1 MWSSRAQVQT
11 LKEQDWEHAQQ
22 AQAFQ
27 SDEGV
32 SDGEGNRVTLFS
44 SATQLSPSWQADA
57 KTQSVRVQE
66 QLDAI
71 NEEIRWVIPNS
82 APRKLDFSE
91 ELPSPREV

>member
-1 MWSSRAQVQT
+1 MQT
-11 LKEQDWEHAQQ
+11 LKEQDWERAQQ
-22 AQAFQ
+22 ASVLADVAKVFQ

-32 SDGEGNRVTLFS
+32 SDGEGDRVTLFS
-44 SATQLSPSWQADA
+44 SATQLSPSGQADA
-57 KTQSVRVQE
+57 MTQSVRL
-66 QLDAI
+66 LDAM

>member
-44 SATQLSPSWQADA
+44 SATQLSPSGQADA
-57 KTQSVRVQE
+57 KTLAMRIQE
-66 QLDAI
+66 QLDKI
-71 NEEIRWVIPNS
+71 NEQIRWVCQSP
-82 APRKLDFSE
+82 APQKLGFSE
-91 ELPSPREV
+91 ELSSA